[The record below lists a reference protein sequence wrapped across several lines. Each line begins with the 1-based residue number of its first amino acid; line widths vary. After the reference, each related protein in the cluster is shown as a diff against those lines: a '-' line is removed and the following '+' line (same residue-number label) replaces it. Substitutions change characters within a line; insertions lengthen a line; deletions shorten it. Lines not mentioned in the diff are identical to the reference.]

1 MQLDEVWIHGAGVV
15 GRWLAAGLVAEGVS
29 VRLFPRRGGRAV
41 PPPGPLV
48 YAPFHPEHPHRFLH
62 ALGLPV
68 ARELTAFTLEHR
80 ARLWGF
86 RPTGLRWRPTA
97 SDAEDLPRSR
107 AAARALGLAVEP
119 DGEGLL
125 FAEGGL
131 WEAAPVAEAHTGAAP
146 TAAPAAPEPLTPA
159 APAAPTAVP
168 APAAPLTP
176 ADEPALS
183 LWTAPPL
190 DAGDLPW
197 LEDKLWPVS
206 WHLLPIA
213 GAARGLP
220 EVSRQ
225 AGVWWNGGDLYAGA
239 RWAEPHMGVG
249 DHSSLPPSPVVEA
262 ALVRLAAQDLGAH
275 PGGPAARLGTW
286 ESCDGLPLVGPV
298 PGRPRD
304 IVCTGFGA
312 ALATWA
318 PGCVAHVLA
327 EVLGILGPRLPA
339 AFAAGRMR

>member
-15 GRWLAAGLVAEGVS
+15 GRWLAAGLLAEGVS
-29 VRLFPRRGGRAV
+29 VRLIPRRGLRAL

-68 ARELTAFTLEHR
+68 ARELTSFTLEHR
-80 ARLWGF
+80 ARLPGF
-86 RPTGLRWRPTA
+86 RPTGLRWRPTP
-97 SDAEDLPRSR
+97 SDAEDLSRSR
-107 AAARALGLAVEP
+107 AAAAALGLAVKP

-125 FAEGGL
+125 FSEGGL
-131 WEAAPVAEAHTGAAP
+131 WEAESVAEAGPWSTS
-146 TAAPAAPEPLTPA
+146 TAAPAPA
-159 APAAPTAVP
+159 APAAP
-168 APAAPLTP
+168 APAALAAPAAAAPPTP
-176 ADEPALS
+176 DDEPALR

-190 DAGDLPW
+190 DASDLPW

-213 GAARGLP
+213 GASPGLP

-225 AGVWWNGGDLYAGA
+225 AGVWWNGGALYAGA

-249 DHSSLPPSPVVEA
+249 DHSSLPPSPAVEA

-275 PGGPAARLGTW
+275 PAGPAARLGTW

-327 EVLGILGPRLPA
+327 EVLGVPGPRLPA